1 MASDGREKQLKSFIN
16 AVLKENNDSIEFIEI
31 IENKLISGEIKGQ
44 KNCIL
49 DLRSVSSDGRHFIVE
64 VQRQNQYHFKKRSL
78 LYLAREYTNSAK
90 KGELEDLKQH
100 ILINILD
107 FNFCKDDLPNRKF
120 NIRSETD
127 ECLYSDYLTIYNI
140 NIPAF
145 RKLKEKDLKNPL
157 HRWIIFFDKKSPKR
171 LIDEVIKMDKDIK
184 LADAKFNELLSDEKA
199 FHDYQ
204 MRQLAKMELK
214 SEINHSRKQGIKEGE
229 LKGIKKGKIEVAVN
243 LLSKGMELDLVSEIT
258 NIPISKLKS
267 LKH

>member
-16 AVLKENNDSIEFIEI
+16 AVLKKNNDSIEFIEI
-31 IENKLISGEIKGQ
+31 IENKLISGEIKGR

-78 LYLAREYTNSAK
+78 LYLAREYSNSAK
-90 KGELEDLKQH
+90 KGGLEDLNSH

-157 HRWIIFFDKKSPKR
+157 HRWIIFFDKKST
-171 LIDEVIKMDKDIK
+171 
-184 LADAKFNELLSDEKA
+184 
-199 FHDYQ
+199 
-204 MRQLAKMELK
+204 
-214 SEINHSRKQGIKEGE
+214 
-229 LKGIKKGKIEVAVN
+229 KKN
-243 LLSKGMELDLVSEIT
+243 YR
-258 NIPISKLKS
+258 
-267 LKH
+267 